1 MRFIFFGEI
10 FPDQVIDVSSWE
22 KALEY
27 IEEKYY
33 HDDIVSAN
41 EGTLDGE
48 FAVKIT
54 ALADI
59 SGENDEDCIS
69 YERHPMYLCT
79 EHSYKKLSSATIKML
94 TGD

>member
-54 ALADI
+54 AWADI
-59 SGENDEDCIS
+59 SGDNDEDCIS
-69 YERHPMYLCT
+69 YERHPMYLAT
-79 EHSYKKLSSATIKML
+79 EYSYRKLSPETIKLL

>member
-10 FPDQVIDVSSWE
+10 FPDQIIDVSSWE

-33 HDDIVSAN
+33 RGDIVSVN

-48 FAVKIT
+48 FVIKIS
-54 ALADI
+54 AWADI
-59 SGENDEDCIS
+59 SDDDEECIS

-79 EHSYKKLSSATIKML
+79 EASYKKLSSVTIKML
-94 TGD
+94 VGE

>member
-33 HDDIVSAN
+33 HDNIVSAN

-54 ALADI
+54 AWTDI
-59 SGENDEDCIS
+59 SGDNDEDCIS

-94 TGD
+94 VGE